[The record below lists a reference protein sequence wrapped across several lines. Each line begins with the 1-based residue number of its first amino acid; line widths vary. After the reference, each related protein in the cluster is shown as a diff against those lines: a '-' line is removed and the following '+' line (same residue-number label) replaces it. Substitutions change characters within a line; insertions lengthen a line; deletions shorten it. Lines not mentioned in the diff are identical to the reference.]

1 MLFIKSSSEGA
12 ECSDSQEQYDML
24 VLFVKKYSAR
34 LPAPANLLARPGG
47 VTHLDYWDGEG

>member
-47 VTHLDYWDGEG
+47 VTHLDY